1 MENYMVSVSRRN
13 ILSSAFAFA
22 AIGTSIHAENYPA
35 RSVRFVAPFAP
46 GGNADIL
53 TRILSEG
60 LTKNTGQPFITEN
73 RSGGSNIIGT
83 QFVANAVPDGYTLL
97 MISSSHSVNPSLFG
111 KDLPYDTQADFAGVT
126 KVGSTPMVLVAYPGS
141 GIRTLKELI
150 AKAKAAPGEINFA
163 SNGNG
168 SPAHMAGELL
178 NALAGIKTT
187 HIPYKSSQQ
196 GVSDTMSGHVQLAY
210 PSLSSVDA
218 LIKTGKLRA
227 LGITSRA
234 RSPVALDIPT
244 IAETV
249 TGYQADIWTGVVVPA
264 GVPKPIIA
272 RLNGEIIKVLR
283 APEVKAKLVK
293 LGVDIDTNTPE
304 EFGAFIDSEIKQ
316 WARVIRDSSVKVKRN

>member
-1 MENYMVSVSRRN
+1 
-13 ILSSAFAFA
+13 
-22 AIGTSIHAENYPA
+22 
-35 RSVRFVAPFAP
+35 
-46 GGNADIL
+46 
-53 TRILSEG
+53 
-60 LTKNTGQPFITEN
+60 
-73 RSGGSNIIGT
+73 
-83 QFVANAVPDGYTLL
+83 
-97 MISSSHSVNPSLFG
+97 
-111 KDLPYDTQADFAGVT
+111 
-126 KVGSTPMVLVAYPGS
+126 
-141 GIRTLKELI
+141 
-150 AKAKAAPGEINFA
+150 
-163 SNGNG
+163 
-168 SPAHMAGELL
+168 MAGELL